1 LSSWFLWYYINIMK
15 KEILLAH
22 WPKIT
27 VKRHQ
32 QLLAF
37 FSSLENAWK
46 AKSENLQK
54 MGWKDELA
62 TNFLDWRNSVNE
74 NKITKILEQEKIT
87 CVLKDDSNY
96 PELLKEIYDAP
107 FCLFTRGEI
116 DNEGFSL
123 AVVGPRKFS
132 PYGKQITEEI
142 VRDLASQG
150 IIIVSGL
157 ALGIDSIA
165 HKTTLETGGKTIAV
179 LGAGV
184 NDRHIYPA
192 GHRNLA
198 NDIIKKDGAVIS
210 EYPPGALPSRFTFPR
225 RNRIV
230 AGMTL
235 GTLVIEAAEGSGAL
249 ITAQSALDN
258 NREVFAVPQNIT
270 SPNSAGVNQL
280 IKNGAHPV
288 TCAQDIIDVLDL
300 EDIKN
305 FISNREI
312 VPDSPT
318 EAKLLEFLSREPI
331 HVDQLVKKSELDSP
345 AVNATLTLMEMKG
358 KVKNLGGMNYVL
370 SR

>member
-1 LSSWFLWYYINIMK
+1 MK

-32 QLLAF
+32 QLMAF
-37 FSSLENAWK
+37 FSSLNNVWT
-46 AKSENLQK
+46 AKSEELQK
-54 MGWKDELA
+54 MGWKDELI
-62 TNFLDWRNSVNE
+62 TNFLDWKNNVNE
-74 NKITKILEQEKIT
+74 EKIGKILEQENIT
-87 CVLKDDSNY
+87 CVLKDDENY

-107 FCLFTRGEI
+107 FCLFTRGKLN
-116 DNEGFSL
+116 NEGFSL

-142 VRDLASQG
+142 VSELANQG
-150 IIIVSGL
+150 IVIISGL

-165 HKTTLETGGKTIAV
+165 HSATLQAGGTTVAV
-179 LGAGV
+179 LGSGI

-192 GHRNLA
+192 KHRGLA
-198 NDIIKKDGAVIS
+198 ENIVNKGGAVIS
-210 EYPPGALPSRFTFPR
+210 EYPPGALPSKFTFPR

-230 AGMTL
+230 AGMSL

-288 TCAQDIIDVLDL
+288 TCAQDIIDALDL
-300 EDIKN
+300 KDIKN

-312 VPDSPT
+312 VPDSPA

-331 HVDQLVKKSELDSP
+331 HVDSLVKKTKLDSP
-345 AVNATLTLMEMKG
+345 SVNATLTLMEMKG
-358 KVKNLGGMNYVL
+358 KVRNMGGMNYVL

>member
-1 LSSWFLWYYINIMK
+1 MK

-32 QLLAF
+32 QLLGS
-37 FSSLENAWK
+37 FSSLDSAWR
-46 AKSENLQK
+46 ATSADFEK
-54 MGWKDELA
+54 MGWKDELV
-62 TNFLDWRNSVNE
+62 TNFLDWKDNVDE
-74 NKITKILEQEKIT
+74 EKIKKILEQEKIS
-87 CVLKDDSNY
+87 CILKDNENY

-107 FCLFTRGEI
+107 FCLFTRGKL
-116 DNEGFSL
+116 DNEGFTL

-132 PYGKQITEEI
+132 SYGKQITEEI
-142 VRDLASQG
+142 VSELAGQG
-150 IIIVSGL
+150 IVIASGL

-165 HKTTLETGGKTIAV
+165 HNATLQAGGKTVAI
-179 LGAGV
+179 LGSGI

-192 GHRNLA
+192 RHRGLA
-198 NDIIKKDGAVIS
+198 NDIVKKGGAVIS
-210 EYPPGALPSRFTFPR
+210 EYPPGALPSKFTFPR

-230 AGMTL
+230 AGISL

-270 SPNSAGVNQL
+270 SPNSAGVNML

-288 TCAQDIIDVLDL
+288 TCAQDVIDALDL
-300 EDIKN
+300 KDIKN

-331 HVDQLVKKSELDSP
+331 HVDQLVKNSSLDSP
-345 AVNATLTLMEMKG
+345 SVNATLTMMEMKG
-358 KVKNLGGMNYVL
+358 KVRNMGGMMYVL

>member
-1 LSSWFLWYYINIMK
+1 MK

-27 VKRHQ
+27 HKRYQ
-32 QLLAF
+32 QLLGF
-37 FSSLENAWK
+37 FSSLDNVWN
-46 AKSENLQK
+46 AKSADFEK
-54 MGWKDELA
+54 IGWRDELV
-62 TNFLDWRNSVNE
+62 TNFLEWKNNVDE
-74 NKITKILEQEKIT
+74 NKIAKILKQEGIT
-87 CVLKDDSNY
+87 CILKSDDNY
-96 PELLKEIYDAP
+96 PKLLKEIYDAP
-107 FCLFTRGEI
+107 FCLFVRGELNN
-116 DNEGFSL
+116 DGFTL

-142 VRDLASQG
+142 VRDLAGQG

-165 HKTTLETGGKTIAV
+165 HNTTLQAGGKTIAV
-179 LGAGV
+179 LGSGI

-192 GHRNLA
+192 QHRGLA
-198 NDIIKKDGAVIS
+198 QNIIEKSGAVIS
-210 EYPPGALPSRFTFPR
+210 EYPPGALPSKFTFPR

-230 AGMTL
+230 AGMSL

-258 NREVFAVPQNIT
+258 NREVFAIPQNIT

-288 TCAQDIIDVLDL
+288 TSAQDIIDILDL
-300 EDIKN
+300 GDIQN
-305 FISNREI
+305 YISNREI

-331 HVDQLVKKSELDSP
+331 HVDQLVKNCKLDSP

-358 KVKNLGGMNYVL
+358 KVRNLGGMMYVL

>member
-1 LSSWFLWYYINIMK
+1 MHTMIDR
-15 KEILLAH
+15 EILISH

-27 VKRHQ
+27 VKRYQ
-32 QLLAF
+32 QLLGF
-37 FSSLENAWK
+37 FSSLDNAWQ
-46 AKSENLQK
+46 AKSTDFEK
-54 MGWKDELA
+54 MGWKDDLA
-62 TNFLDWRNSVNE
+62 TNFLDWKNNVDE
-74 NKITKILEQEKIT
+74 EKIAKILDQEKIT
-87 CVLKDDSNY
+87 CVLKTDDNY
-96 PELLKEIYDAP
+96 PKLLKEIYDAP
-107 FCLFTRGEI
+107 ICLFTRGELNN
-116 DNEGFSL
+116 DGFIL

-132 PYGKQITEEI
+132 SYGKQITEEI
-142 VRDLASQG
+142 VGNLASQG
-150 IIIVSGL
+150 IVIISGL

-165 HKTTLETGGKTIAV
+165 HHTTLQAGGKTIAV
-179 LGAGV
+179 LGSGI
-184 NDRHIYPA
+184 NDKHIYPA

-198 NDIIKKDGAVIS
+198 NDIIKKGGAVIS
-210 EYPPGALPSRFTFPR
+210 EYPPGALPSKFTFPR
-225 RNRIV
+225 RNRII
-230 AGMTL
+230 AGMSL

-258 NREVFAVPQNIT
+258 NREVFAIPQNIT

-288 TCAQDIIDVLDL
+288 TSAQDIIDVLDL

-331 HVDQLVKKSELDSP
+331 HIDQLVKQTQLDSP
-345 AVNATLTLMEMKG
+345 TVNATLILMEMKG
-358 KVKNLGGMNYVL
+358 MVKNLGGMMYVL

>member
-1 LSSWFLWYYINIMK
+1 MQ

-27 VKRHQ
+27 HKRYQ
-32 QLLAF
+32 QLLGF
-37 FSSLENAWK
+37 FSSLNNAWR
-46 AKSENLQK
+46 ATSADFAK
-54 MGWKDELA
+54 MGWKDELV
-62 TNFLDWRNSVNE
+62 TDFLNWKNNVDE
-74 NKITKILEQEKIT
+74 DKIAKILEQEKIT
-87 CVLKDDSNY
+87 CVLKDDDNY
-96 PELLKEIYDAP
+96 PKLLKEIYDAP
-107 FCLFTRGEI
+107 PCLFTRGELNN
-116 DNEGFSL
+116 DGFTL

-165 HKTTLETGGKTIAV
+165 HNTTLQAGGKTIAV
-179 LGAGV
+179 LGSGI

-192 GHRNLA
+192 QHRDLA
-198 NDIIKKDGAVIS
+198 KNIIEKGGAVIS
-210 EYPPGALPSRFTFPR
+210 EYPPGALPSKFTFPR

-230 AGMTL
+230 AGMSL

-288 TCAQDIIDVLDL
+288 TSAQDIIDVLDL

-331 HVDQLVKKSELDSP
+331 HVDQLVKNCKLDSP
-345 AVNATLTLMEMKG
+345 SVNATLTLMEMKG
-358 KVKNLGGMNYVL
+358 KVRNLGGMNYVL

>member
-1 LSSWFLWYYINIMK
+1 MK
-15 KEILLAH
+15 KEVLLAH

-27 VKRHQ
+27 NKRYQ
-32 QLLAF
+32 QLLGF
-37 FSSLENAWK
+37 FSSLDNAWK
-46 AKSENLQK
+46 AKATDLEK
-54 MGWKDELA
+54 MGWKNELV
-62 TNFLDWRNSVNE
+62 TNFLDWKNNIDE
-74 NKITKILEQEKIT
+74 EKIEKILEQEKIT
-87 CVLKDDSNY
+87 CILKDDDNY
-96 PELLKEIYDAP
+96 PKLLKEIYDAP
-107 FCLFTRGEI
+107 PCLFTRGCLNN
-116 DNEGFSL
+116 DGFTL

-150 IIIVSGL
+150 IVIVSGL

-165 HKTTLETGGKTIAV
+165 HNTTLQAGGKTVAV
-179 LGAGV
+179 LGSGI

-198 NDIIKKDGAVIS
+198 NNIIKDGGAVIS
-210 EYPPGALPSRFTFPR
+210 EYPPGALPSKFTFPR

-230 AGMTL
+230 AGMSL

-258 NREVFAVPQNIT
+258 NREVFAIPQNIT
-270 SPNSAGVNQL
+270 SPNSTGVNQL

-288 TCAQDIIDVLDL
+288 TSAQDIIDVLDL

-312 VPDSPT
+312 VPDSPA

-331 HVDQLVKKSELDSP
+331 HVDQLVKNCQLDSP
-345 AVNATLTLMEMKG
+345 SVNATLILMEMKG

>member
-1 LSSWFLWYYINIMK
+1 MK

-32 QLLAF
+32 QLMAF
-37 FSSLENAWK
+37 FSSLNNVWT
-46 AKSENLQK
+46 AKSEELQK
-54 MGWKDELA
+54 MGWKDELI
-62 TNFLDWRNSVNE
+62 TNFLDWKNNVNE
-74 NKITKILEQEKIT
+74 EKIGKILEQENIT
-87 CVLKDDSNY
+87 CVLKDDENY

-107 FCLFTRGEI
+107 FCLFTRGELN
-116 DNEGFSL
+116 NEGFSL

-142 VRDLASQG
+142 VSELANQG
-150 IIIVSGL
+150 IVIISGL

-165 HKTTLETGGKTIAV
+165 HSATLQAGGTTVAV
-179 LGAGV
+179 LGSGI

-192 GHRNLA
+192 KHRGLA
-198 NDIIKKDGAVIS
+198 ENIVNKGGAVIS
-210 EYPPGALPSRFTFPR
+210 EYPPGALPSKFTFPR

-230 AGMTL
+230 AGMSL

-288 TCAQDIIDVLDL
+288 TCAQDIIDALDL
-300 EDIKN
+300 KDIKN

-312 VPDSPT
+312 VPDSPA

-331 HVDQLVKKSELDSP
+331 HVDSLVKKTKLDSP
-345 AVNATLTLMEMKG
+345 SVNATLTLMEMKG
-358 KVKNLGGMNYVL
+358 KVRNMGGMNYVL